1 MSTSIKVITP
11 DNLGKGI
18 EFNPVTNQWEAKSG
32 FDCSSIDQLPERPW
46 KKGTTLLAKQDGQCV
61 RLSSFDTFFQ
71 EIGVGI
77 TASRTNG
84 FTGEEYRVVVTVT
97 NTGEGTNELTNL
109 NISKPEGLGVAYD
122 IKDLE
127 TSKVQ
132 VGEIE
137 RVDDFT
143 YNIKNTKKG
152 GTAIIRFTVV
162 PKALGNYQFTAMV
175 NPNSALDKDLG
186 NNTSTIVLN
195 AQTKADANLEISQE
209 CPIVELTDVATGTVL
224 GQAHTDV
231 DTRAG
236 ADGNPVKT
244 GRRIATRWGKLAGP
258 GSIFYVDR
266 DSQGLQLRL
275 SQPATII
282 AYGIPEGKGTYPEYV
297 LTKSGFLTSISNFI
311 IDSNKNSSQTS
322 LEGDAIFKIS
332 NKDIKSLDM
341 TVGENAQDI
350 TINAKYSGIVLL
362 VKPRG
367 KNCAL
372 QGWVLNFSKA
382 SALKSIELTNVQGGV
397 VSKVSRVVER
407 TSDYT
412 NIIRADKGKYQTV
425 PETPSASF
433 LSNPTETLVSVFKV
447 KAGTAASANINWN
460 GLDILKTSGLVTI
473 TDNGVTVSANAT
485 SADSVRSQYLDVII
499 ED

>member
-1 MSTSIKVITP
+1 MTSIKVITP
-11 DNLGKGI
+11 ANLGKGI
-18 EFNPVTNQWEAKSG
+18 EFNPATNQWEAKSG

-195 AQTKADANLEISQE
+195 AQTKADENLEVSQE
-209 CPIVELTDVATGTVL
+209 CPIVELTDVQTGTVL
-224 GQAHTDV
+224 GQAHTVV
-231 DTRAG
+231 DARTG

-258 GSIFYVDR
+258 GSVFYVDR

-282 AYGIPEGKGTYPEYV
+282 AYGVPEGKGNHPEYV
-297 LTKSGFLTSISNFI
+297 FAKSGFLTSISNFI
-311 IDSNKNSSQTS
+311 IDSNKNTAQTS
-322 LEGDAIFKIS
+322 LEHDAIFKIN
-332 NKDIKSLDM
+332 NKDVKNLDI

-372 QGWVLNFSKA
+372 QGWVLNFSIA
-382 SALKSIELTNVQGGV
+382 SAPKSIELTDIQGGV

-407 TSDYT
+407 NTDYT
-412 NIIRADKGKYQTV
+412 SIIRADKGKYQTV

-447 KAGTAASANINWN
+447 KAGTAASANINRN

-499 ED
+499 GD

>member
-11 DNLGKGI
+11 ANLGKGI

-97 NTGEGTNELTNL
+97 NTGEGANELTNL

-122 IKDLE
+122 VKDLE

-132 VGEIE
+132 VDEIE
-137 RVDDFT
+137 RVDDFS

-195 AQTKADANLEISQE
+195 AQTKTDANLEVSEE

-224 GQAHTDV
+224 GQAHTKV
-231 DTRAG
+231 EMRG
-236 ADGNPVKT
+236 EKKIN
-244 GRRIATRWGKLAGP
+244 RRLQQDWG
-258 GSIFYVDR
+258 GSAPKGTVVYTDR
-266 DSQGLQLRL
+266 GSQGLQLRL
-275 SQPATII
+275 STPSTII
-282 AYGIPEGKGTYPEYV
+282 AYGAKSNTFY
-297 LTKSGFLTSISNFI
+297 TTMFAKSGFAAAYPNTAISSSRSKDETYLEFDTLFTPSTGEWSAVELTN
-311 IDSNKNSSQTS
+311 DGQN
-322 LEGDAIFKIS
+322 
-332 NKDIKSLDM
+332 
-341 TVGENAQDI
+341 I
-350 TINAKYSGIVLL
+350 TINANYNYIIMLA
-362 VKPRG
+362 KPRG

-372 QGWVLNFSKA
+372 QGWVISFSKA
-382 SALKSIELTNVQGGV
+382 TTAKSIELTDVQGGAV
-397 VSKVSRVVER
+397 TKESRVVEG
-407 TSDYT
+407 TSQYT
-412 NIIRADKGKYQTV
+412 GLLKNIRDTLQAIPAEGFD
-425 PETPSASF
+425 ASKVVI
-433 LSNPTETLVSVFKV
+433 NPTETLVSVLKV

-460 GLDILKTSGLVTI
+460 GLTPLKTSGLVTI
-473 TDNGVTVSANAT
+473 TDTGVTVSASAT

>member
-1 MSTSIKVITP
+1 MTSIKVITP
-11 DNLGKGI
+11 ANLGKGI

-84 FTGEEYRVVVTVT
+84 FTGEEYRVVVTVA

-137 RVDDFT
+137 RVDDFS

-195 AQTKADANLEISQE
+195 AQTKVDANLEVSEE
-209 CPIVELTDVATGTVL
+209 CPIIELTDVATGTVL
-224 GQAHTDV
+224 GQVYTDV
-231 DTRAG
+231 DNVNG
-236 ADGNPVKT
+236 KKLN
-244 GRRIATRWGKLAGP
+244 RRIAQGWGSSAPKGMVVFTDRTSNGLKLK
-258 GSIFYVDR
+258 
-266 DSQGLQLRL
+266 L
-275 SQPATII
+275 SSPSTII
-282 AYGIPEGKGTYPEYV
+282 AYGVPVNLNSQTMFV
-297 LTKSGFLTSISNFI
+297 KSGYVNAYVDYKIESGN
-311 IDSNKNSSQTS
+311 NSYGTS
-322 LEGDAIFKIS
+322 LE
-332 NKDIKSLDM
+332 KDVVYSPADTTPAVNLSVDE
-341 TVGENAQDI
+341 TAQNI
-350 TINAKYSGIVLL
+350 TINADYHSIFLII
-362 VKPRG
+362 KPRG

-372 QGWVLNFSKA
+372 QSWVMSFAKQNA
-382 SALKSIELTNVQGGV
+382 PKSIELTDVVGGK
-397 VSKVSRVVER
+397 VSKESRVVPGKSQYADVLKSKKDTFQFIPEEGVD
-407 TSDYT
+407 TSKVV
-412 NIIRADKGKYQTV
+412 I
-425 PETPSASF
+425 
-433 LSNPTETLVSVFKV
+433 NPTETLVSELKV
-447 KAGTAASANINWN
+447 KAGTAASATINWN
-460 GLDILKTSGLVTI
+460 GLSPLKTSGLVTI
-473 TDNGVTVSANAT
+473 TDNGVTVSANAS

>member
-11 DNLGKGI
+11 ANLGKGI

-195 AQTKADANLEISQE
+195 AQTKADVNLEVSQE

-224 GQAHTDV
+224 GQAHTEV
-231 DTRAG
+231 DQAG
-236 ADGNPVKT
+236 DKKLRRRMAQGWGSSAPKGMVVFADRTSNGL
-244 GRRIATRWGKLAGP
+244 KLK
-258 GSIFYVDR
+258 
-266 DSQGLQLRL
+266 L
-275 SQPATII
+275 SSPSTII
-282 AYGIPEGKGTYPEYV
+282 AYGVPTRNTNQTMFI
-297 LTKSGFLTSISNFI
+297 KSGYVNAYVDYKIESGN
-311 IDSNKNSSQTS
+311 NSYGTS
-322 LEGDAIFKIS
+322 LEKDAVYS
-332 NKDIKSLDM
+332 PTSGTPAVNLSVDE
-341 TVGENAQDI
+341 TAQNV
-350 TINAKYSGIVLL
+350 TINGDYGSIFLI

-372 QGWVLNFSKA
+372 QGWVLSFAKSNTPK
-382 SALKSIELTNVQGGV
+382 SAELTDIVGGK
-397 VSKVSRVVER
+397 VSKESRVV
-407 TSDYT
+407 
-412 NIIRADKGKYQTV
+412 AGKSQYVDELKSKKNAFQYV
-425 PETPSASF
+425 PEDGVDISKVVI
-433 LSNPTETLVSVFKV
+433 NPTETLVSVLKV
-447 KAGTAASANINWN
+447 KAGTAASATINWN
-460 GLDILKTSGLVTI
+460 GLTPLKTSGLVTI
-473 TDNGVTVSANAT
+473 TNNGVTVSANAT

>member
-1 MSTSIKVITP
+1 MTTSTSIKVITP
-11 DNLGKGI
+11 ANLGKGI
-18 EFNPVTNQWEAKSG
+18 EFNPATNQWEAKSG

-132 VGEIE
+132 VDEIE

-195 AQTKADANLEISQE
+195 AQTKADANLEVSQE
-209 CPIVELTDVATGTVL
+209 CPIVELTDVATGTIL
-224 GQAHTDV
+224 GQAHTKVDV
-231 DTRAG
+231 REDKKI
-236 ADGNPVKT
+236 N
-244 GRRIATRWGKLAGP
+244 RRLQQDWG
-258 GSIFYVDR
+258 GSAPKGTVVYTDR
-266 DSQGLQLRL
+266 GSQGLQLRL
-275 SQPATII
+275 STPSTII
-282 AYGIPEGKGTYPEYV
+282 AYGAKPSNFTN
-297 LTKSGFLTSISNFI
+297 TMFAKSGFAAAYPNTAIASSRSKDETYLEFDTLFAPSTGEWGAVELTN
-311 IDSNKNSSQTS
+311 DGQN
-322 LEGDAIFKIS
+322 
-332 NKDIKSLDM
+332 
-341 TVGENAQDI
+341 I
-350 TINAKYSGIVLL
+350 TINANYSYIIMLA
-362 VKPRG
+362 KPRG

-372 QGWVLNFSKA
+372 QGWVISFSKA
-382 SALKSIELTNVQGGV
+382 TTAKSIELVDVQGGV
-397 VSKVSRVVER
+397 VTKESRVVEG
-407 TSDYT
+407 TSQYT
-412 NIIRADKGKYQTV
+412 GLLKNIRDTLQAIPAEGFD
-425 PETPSASF
+425 ASKVVI
-433 LSNPTETLVSVFKV
+433 NPTETLVSVLKV

-460 GLDILKTSGLVTI
+460 GLTPLKTSGLVAI

-485 SADSVRSQYLDVII
+485 SADGVRSQYLDVII